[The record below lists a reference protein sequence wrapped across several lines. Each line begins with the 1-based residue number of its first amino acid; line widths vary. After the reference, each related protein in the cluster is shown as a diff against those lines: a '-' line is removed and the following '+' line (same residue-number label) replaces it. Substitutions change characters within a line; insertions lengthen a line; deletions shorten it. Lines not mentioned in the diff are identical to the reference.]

1 AGAGPGLAGR
11 RLRGLD
17 GSGFRRILSFMIRF
31 TDVYMRYR
39 EGVEALRRINLYIEE
54 GAMVFVTGRS
64 GAGKSTLLRLIAL
77 IERHTRG
84 QIIVNGQNLERVTGN
99 RIPLFRRHIG
109 FTFQEHRLLY
119 DRTVFDN
126 VALPL
131 VVAGYRY
138 QEIRKRTQAAL
149 DKVGLLSRQRAYPIA
164 LSGGEQQRVGIA
176 RAVVHR
182 PAVLLADEPTGNLDP
197 LLSWETMKLFE
208 QFNQVGV
215 TVVIASHDLD
225 MIRRMKKPIITLRE
239 GRLLSDGTHTGE
251 EEKA

>member
-1 AGAGPGLAGR
+1 
-11 RLRGLD
+11 
-17 GSGFRRILSFMIRF
+17 MIRF
-31 TDVYMRYR
+31 TDVFMRYD
-39 EGVEALRRINLYIEE
+39 GSNDALKRINLYIEQ
-54 GAMVFVTGRS
+54 GAMVYITGRS

-84 QIIVNGQNLERVTGN
+84 QIIVNGQNLERVYGK
-99 RIPLFRRHIG
+99 RIPLFRRNIG
-109 FTFQEHRLLY
+109 FTFQDHRLLD

-131 VVAGYRY
+131 IVAGYRY
-138 QEIRKRTQAAL
+138 QEIKKRVHAAL
-149 DKVGLLSRQRAYPIA
+149 DKVSLLNKEKALPSA

-197 LLSWETMKLFE
+197 ALSWDTMKIFE

-215 TVVIASHDLD
+215 TVLIASHDLD
-225 MIRRMKKPIITLRE
+225 MIRKMKKRIMTLRD
-239 GRLLSDGTHTGE
+239 GRILTHIGNTIE
-251 EEKA
+251 E